1 MGLLSR
7 LFDPEGSS
15 SRLRAQ
21 TENRLQSATQAGT
34 DSSGDSV
41 DALLRKN
48 QSLILEING
57 SAGELPTIGVVLARA
72 VTDTVHEVLTSG
84 EADRLDIG
92 VRVAINGTLT
102 DYLPGSIRAYVG
114 AVRAAGPTHRGST
127 SPGVPSEGGRFE
139 TATDALVEQLT
150 TLRRSVEQLA
160 AASRSRD
167 MQALQVHG
175 RFLQDKFGES
185 DLDL

>member
-15 SRLRAQ
+15 GRLRAQ
-21 TENRLQSATQAGT
+21 AESRLQSASQAVT

-41 DALLRKN
+41 QALLRKN
-48 QSLILEING
+48 QALILEINS

-72 VTDTVHEVLTSG
+72 VTDTVREVLTSG

-114 AVRAAGPTHRGST
+114 AVRAAAPAHRGS
-127 SPGVPSEGGRFE
+127 SSAEERSGGARIE

-160 AASRSRD
+160 EASRSRD

-175 RFLQDKFGES
+175 RFLEDKFGES

>member
-15 SRLRAQ
+15 GRLRVQAQ
-21 TENRLQSATQAGT
+21 ARFDAVSQAVT
-34 DSSGDSV
+34 DPSGDSV
-41 DALLRKN
+41 EALLRKN
-48 QSLILEING
+48 QSLILEINS
-57 SAGELPTIGVVLARA
+57 SAGDLPTIGVVLARA
-72 VTDTVHEVLTSG
+72 VTDTVREVLTSG
-84 EADRLDIG
+84 DADRLDIG

-114 AVRAAGPTHRGST
+114 AVRAST
-127 SPGVPSEGGRFE
+127 SATNEE
-139 TATDALVEQLT
+139 TATDSLVEQLT

-160 AASRSRD
+160 EASRARD

-175 RFLQDKFGES
+175 RFLEDKFGES
-185 DLDL
+185 ELDL

>member
-15 SRLRAQ
+15 GRLRAQ
-21 TENRLQSATQAGT
+21 TEHRLQSATQAVT

-41 DALLRKN
+41 QALLRKN
-48 QSLILEING
+48 QSLILEINS

-72 VTDTVHEVLTSG
+72 VTDTVREVLTSG

-114 AVRAAGPTHRGST
+114 AVRAGAGGSS
-127 SPGVPSEGGRFE
+127 SPEERSGGGRIE
-139 TATDALVEQLT
+139 TATDSLVEQLT

-160 AASRSRD
+160 EASRARD

-175 RFLQDKFGES
+175 RFLEDKFGES

>member
-15 SRLRAQ
+15 GRLRAQ
-21 TENRLQSATQAGT
+21 AESRLQSASQSVT
-34 DSSGDSV
+34 DPSGDSV
-41 DALLRKN
+41 QSLLRKN
-48 QSLILEING
+48 QALILEING

-72 VTDTVHEVLTSG
+72 VTDTVREVLTSG

-114 AVRAAGPTHRGST
+114 AVRAAEPDAEAR
-127 SPGVPSEGGRFE
+127 
-139 TATDALVEQLT
+139 ATDALVEQLT

-160 AASRSRD
+160 EAGRSRD

-185 DLDL
+185 ELDL

>member
-1 MGLLSR
+1 VGLLSR

-15 SRLRAQ
+15 GRLRAQ
-21 TENRLQSATQAGT
+21 TENRLQSAAQAVT
-34 DSSGDSV
+34 DPSGDSV
-41 DALLRKN
+41 QALLRKN
-48 QSLILEING
+48 QSLILEINS

-72 VTDTVHEVLTSG
+72 VTDTVREVLTSG

-114 AVRAAGPTHRGST
+114 AVRAAGR
-127 SPGVPSEGGRFE
+127 EAEAR
-139 TATDALVEQLT
+139 ATDALVEQLT

-160 AASRSRD
+160 EASRSRD

-175 RFLQDKFGES
+175 RFLEDKFGES

>member
-15 SRLRAQ
+15 GRLRAQ
-21 TENRLQSATQAGT
+21 AESRLQSASQAVT

-41 DALLRKN
+41 QALLRKN
-48 QSLILEING
+48 QALILEINS

-72 VTDTVHEVLTSG
+72 VTDTVREVLTSG

-114 AVRAAGPTHRGST
+114 AVRAAAPDAEAR
-127 SPGVPSEGGRFE
+127 
-139 TATDALVEQLT
+139 ATDALVEQLT

-160 AASRSRD
+160 EASRSRD

-175 RFLQDKFGES
+175 RFLEDKFGES

>member
-1 MGLLSR
+1 VGLLSR

-15 SRLRAQ
+15 GRLRAQ
-21 TENRLQSATQAGT
+21 AESRLQSASQSVT
-34 DSSGDSV
+34 DPSGDSV
-41 DALLRKN
+41 QSLLRKN
-48 QSLILEING
+48 QALILEING

-72 VTDTVHEVLTSG
+72 VTDTVREVLTSG

-114 AVRAAGPTHRGST
+114 AVRAAEPDAEAR
-127 SPGVPSEGGRFE
+127 
-139 TATDALVEQLT
+139 ATDALVEQLT

-160 AASRSRD
+160 EAGRSRD

-185 DLDL
+185 ELDL

>member
-15 SRLRAQ
+15 GRLRAQ
-21 TENRLQSATQAGT
+21 AENRLQSVSQAVT

-41 DALLRKN
+41 QALLRKN
-48 QSLILEING
+48 QALILEINS

-72 VTDTVHEVLTSG
+72 VTDTVREVLTSG

-114 AVRAAGPTHRGST
+114 AVRAVTADRVVGERS
-127 SPGVPSEGGRFE
+127 GGAYRDHGAE

-160 AASRSRD
+160 DASRSRD

-175 RFLQDKFGES
+175 RFLEDKFGES

>member
-15 SRLRAQ
+15 GRLRAQ
-21 TENRLQSATQAGT
+21 AESRLQSASQSVT
-34 DSSGDSV
+34 DPSGDSV
-41 DALLRKN
+41 QPLLRKN
-48 QSLILEING
+48 QALILEING

-72 VTDTVHEVLTSG
+72 VTDTVREVLTSG

-114 AVRAAGPTHRGST
+114 AVRAAEPDAEAR
-127 SPGVPSEGGRFE
+127 
-139 TATDALVEQLT
+139 ATDALVEQLT

-160 AASRSRD
+160 EAGRSRD

-185 DLDL
+185 ELDL

>member
-15 SRLRAQ
+15 VRLRAQ
-21 TENRLQSATQAGT
+21 TESRLQSASQAVT
-34 DSSGDSV
+34 DPSGDSV
-41 DALLRKN
+41 QSLLRKN
-48 QSLILEING
+48 QALILEING

-72 VTDTVHEVLTSG
+72 VTDTVREVLTSG

-114 AVRAAGPTHRGST
+114 AVRAAEPDAEAR
-127 SPGVPSEGGRFE
+127 
-139 TATDALVEQLT
+139 ATDALVEQLT

-160 AASRSRD
+160 EAGRSRD

-185 DLDL
+185 ELNL

>member
-15 SRLRAQ
+15 GRLRVQAQ
-21 TENRLQSATQAGT
+21 ARFDAVSQAVT
-34 DSSGDSV
+34 DPSGDSV
-41 DALLRKN
+41 EALLRKN
-48 QSLILEING
+48 QSLILEINS
-57 SAGELPTIGVVLARA
+57 SAGDLPTIGVVLARA
-72 VTDTVHEVLTSG
+72 VTDTVREVLTSG
-84 EADRLDIG
+84 DADRLDIG

-114 AVRAAGPTHRGST
+114 AVRAST
-127 SPGVPSEGGRFE
+127 SATNEE
-139 TATDALVEQLT
+139 AATDSLVEQLT

-160 AASRSRD
+160 EASRARD

-175 RFLQDKFGES
+175 RFLEDKFGES
-185 DLDL
+185 ELDL

>member
-7 LFDPEGSS
+7 LFDPDGSS
-15 SRLRAQ
+15 GRLRGQAQ
-21 TENRLQSATQAGT
+21 TRFDAVSQAVT
-34 DSSGDSV
+34 DPSGDSV
-41 DALLRKN
+41 EALLRKN
-48 QSLILEING
+48 QTLILEINS
-57 SAGELPTIGVVLARA
+57 SAGDLPTIGVVLARA
-72 VTDTVHEVLTSG
+72 VTDTVREVLTSG

-114 AVRAAGPTHRGST
+114 AVRAAADDAEAR
-127 SPGVPSEGGRFE
+127 
-139 TATDALVEQLT
+139 ATDALVEQLT
-150 TLRRSVEQLA
+150 TLRHSVEQLA
-160 AASRSRD
+160 EASRMRD

>member
-15 SRLRAQ
+15 GRLRAQ
-21 TENRLQSATQAGT
+21 TENRLQSAAQAVT
-34 DSSGDSV
+34 DPSGDSV
-41 DALLRKN
+41 PALLRKN
-48 QSLILEING
+48 QALILEINS
-57 SAGELPTIGVVLARA
+57 SAGELPPIGVVLARA
-72 VTDTVHEVLTSG
+72 VTDTVREVLTSG

-114 AVRAAGPTHRGST
+114 AVRAAAHDAEAR
-127 SPGVPSEGGRFE
+127 
-139 TATDALVEQLT
+139 ATDALVEQLT

-160 AASRSRD
+160 EASRSRD

-175 RFLQDKFGES
+175 RFLEDKFGES

>member
-7 LFDPEGSS
+7 LFDPDGSS

-21 TENRLQSATQAGT
+21 AQTRFDAVSEAVT
-34 DSSGDSV
+34 DPSGDSV
-41 DALLRKN
+41 EALLRKN
-48 QSLILEING
+48 QSLILEINS
-57 SAGELPTIGVVLARA
+57 SAGDLPTIGVVLARA
-72 VTDTVHEVLTSG
+72 VTDTIREVLSSG
-84 EADRLDIG
+84 DADRLDIG

-114 AVRAAGPTHRGST
+114 AVRAATA
-127 SPGVPSEGGRFE
+127 GRAPAGRE
-139 TATDALVEQLT
+139 AATATESLVEQLT

-167 MQALQVHG
+167 LQALQVHG
-175 RFLQDKFGES
+175 RFLEDKFGES
-185 DLDL
+185 ELDL

>member
-7 LFDPEGSS
+7 LFDPDGASG
-15 SRLRAQ
+15 RLRAQ
-21 TENRLQSATQAGT
+21 TQARFDAVSEAVT
-34 DSSGDSV
+34 DPSGDSV
-41 DALLRKN
+41 DALLRKT
-48 QSLILEING
+48 QSLVLEINS
-57 SAGELPTIGVVLARA
+57 SAGDLPTIGVVLARA
-72 VTDTVHEVLTSG
+72 VTDTVREVLTSG

-114 AVRAAGPTHRGST
+114 AVRAAEPDAEAR
-127 SPGVPSEGGRFE
+127 
-139 TATDALVEQLT
+139 ATEALVEQLT
-150 TLRRSVEQLA
+150 TLRHSVEQLA
-160 AASRSRD
+160 EASRMRD

>member
-7 LFDPEGSS
+7 LFDPDGSS
-15 SRLRAQ
+15 GRLRG
-21 TENRLQSATQAGT
+21 QARARF
-34 DSSGDSV
+34 DSVGQAVADPSGDSV
-41 DALLRKN
+41 QALLRKN
-48 QSLILEING
+48 QSLILEVNS
-57 SAGELPTIGVVLARA
+57 SAGDLPTIGVVLARA
-72 VTDTVHEVLTSG
+72 VTDTVREVLTSG
-84 EADRLDIG
+84 EAERLDIG

-114 AVRAAGPTHRGST
+114 AVRASGPDAEER
-127 SPGVPSEGGRFE
+127 
-139 TATDALVEQLT
+139 ATDALVEQLT

-160 AASRSRD
+160 DASRARD

>member
-7 LFDPEGSS
+7 LFDPDGSS

-21 TENRLQSATQAGT
+21 AQTRFDAVSQAVT
-34 DSSGDSV
+34 DPSGDSV
-41 DALLRKN
+41 EALLRKN
-48 QSLILEING
+48 QSLILEINS
-57 SAGELPTIGVVLARA
+57 SAGDLPTIGVVLARA
-72 VTDTVHEVLTSG
+72 VTDTIREVLTSG
-84 EADRLDIG
+84 DADRLDIG

-114 AVRAAGPTHRGST
+114 AVRASSST
-127 SPGVPSEGGRFE
+127 TNEE
-139 TATDALVEQLT
+139 TATDSLVEQLT

-160 AASRSRD
+160 QASRARD

-175 RFLQDKFGES
+175 RFLEDKFGES
-185 DLDL
+185 ELDL

>member
-7 LFDPEGSS
+7 LFDPDGSS
-15 SRLRAQ
+15 GRMRGQAQ
-21 TENRLQSATQAGT
+21 AQFAAATQAVT
-34 DSSGDSV
+34 DPSGDSV
-41 DALLRKN
+41 ESLLRKN
-48 QSLILEING
+48 QSLILEINS
-57 SAGELPTIGVVLARA
+57 SAGDLPTIGVVLARA
-72 VTDTVHEVLTSG
+72 VTDTVREVLTSA

-114 AVRAAGPTHRGST
+114 AVRGSA
-127 SPGVPSEGGRFE
+127 PDAEER
-139 TATDALVEQLT
+139 ATDALVEQLT
-150 TLRRSVEQLA
+150 TLRQSVEKLA
-160 AASRSRD
+160 EASRMRD

>member
-7 LFDPEGSS
+7 LFDPEGASG
-15 SRLRAQ
+15 RLRAQ
-21 TENRLQSATQAGT
+21 TQHQLQSATQVVT

-41 DALLRKN
+41 QALLRKN
-48 QSLILEING
+48 QSLILEINS

-72 VTDTVHEVLTSG
+72 VTDTVREVLTSG

-114 AVRAAGPTHRGST
+114 AVRAAGPTPH
-127 SPGVPSEGGRFE
+127 GGGHLE

-160 AASRSRD
+160 EASRSRD

-175 RFLQDKFGES
+175 RFLEDKFGES

>member
-7 LFDPEGSS
+7 LFDPDGSS

-21 TENRLQSATQAGT
+21 AQTRFDAVSESIT
-34 DSSGDSV
+34 DPSGDSV

-48 QSLILEING
+48 QSLILEINS
-57 SAGELPTIGVVLARA
+57 SAGDLPTIGVVLARA
-72 VTDTVHEVLTSG
+72 VTDTIREVLTSG
-84 EADRLDIG
+84 DADRLDIG

-114 AVRAAGPTHRGST
+114 AVRAATAGRTAGERE
-127 SPGVPSEGGRFE
+127 SEA
-139 TATDALVEQLT
+139 ATDALVEQLT

-160 AASRSRD
+160 EASRSRD
-167 MQALQVHG
+167 LQALQVHG
-175 RFLQDKFGES
+175 RFLEDKFGES
-185 DLDL
+185 ELNL